1 MAPSSAPTIGDEA
14 PNFDLTST
22 EDVLLMLRDE
32 CVRTAMVLY
41 FFHDTRGD
49 RVRDDLLALA
59 RRWQELSDADARV
72 LGVSR
77 AELPALKELQKEL
90 HLPFPLLHDDR
101 GFAAAYGLEE
111 AAEGEVPEGEAPAPV
126 LAAVDRYQILV
137 LLRPAVASVD
147 AAMPEVM
154 AALKG
159 LPSPTASLP
168 RKVVNRI
175 VDLWVN

>member
-1 MAPSSAPTIGDEA
+1 MALSIGDEA

-41 FFHDTRGD
+41 FFHDTEGD

-59 RRWQELSDADARV
+59 RRRDALAAADTRI

-77 AELPALKELQKEL
+77 AGMPQLKELQKEL
-90 HLPFPLLHDDR
+90 HLPFPLLNDDR
-101 GFAAAYGLEE
+101 GFASVYGLEE
-111 AAEGEVPEGEAPAPV
+111 TPDGEERVPAPV
-126 LAAVDRYQILV
+126 LAAVDRFQVLV
-137 LLRPAVASVD
+137 ALEPAVESVD
-147 AAMPEVM
+147 AAMPAVM
-154 AALKG
+154 ESVKA

-175 VDLWVN
+175 VDRWVN

>member
-1 MAPSSAPTIGDEA
+1 MALSIGDAA

-32 CVRTAMVLY
+32 CVRTAAVLY
-41 FFHDTRGD
+41 FFHDTEGE

-59 RRWQELSDADARV
+59 RRRDALAAVDTRV

-77 AELPALKELQKEL
+77 AGLPELKELQKEL
-90 HLPFPLLHDDR
+90 HLPFPLLTDDR
-101 GFAAAYGLEE
+101 GFTAVYGLEE
-111 AAEGEVPEGEAPAPV
+111 ASEDSVPAPV
-126 LAAVDRYQILV
+126 LAAVDREQIL
-137 LLRPAVASVD
+137 LLLQPAVESVD
-147 AAMPEVM
+147 AVMPAVM
-154 AALKG
+154 AAVRA

-175 VDLWVN
+175 VDRWVN